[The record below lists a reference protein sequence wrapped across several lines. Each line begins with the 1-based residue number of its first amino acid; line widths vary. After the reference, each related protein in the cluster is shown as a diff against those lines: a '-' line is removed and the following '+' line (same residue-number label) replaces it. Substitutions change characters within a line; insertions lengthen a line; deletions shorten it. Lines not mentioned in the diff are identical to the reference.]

1 MKNKIFIKDLFD
13 LPGDIDLRL
22 VSLTGDVG
30 LEKEIKV
37 ADVNRPGLSLSGFYE
52 FFAYDRIQ
60 IFGKGENSYLHS
72 LSDEQSREA
81 LDRFFSYEVF
91 CCVFTHNKR
100 PTKMFVEFAREKNV
114 PVIITELG
122 TTAFIGQV
130 THIVEE
136 VQAPVVS
143 IHSTLVD
150 VYGFGVLIRGK
161 SGVGKSETAL
171 ELIERGHRLV
181 ADDIVQVKKIEDSM
195 LVGNG
200 SPIIRHHI
208 EIRGLGILNVRDI
221 FGIGSVRNRKRIE
234 IVVTLE
240 EWDSSKNYDRL
251 GIDEKHFTILGID
264 VPHIEIPVRPGR
276 NIPVIVEAAA
286 LNQRLKKMGVHSA
299 KELDSKLQDW
309 IIMENLNG

>member
-1 MKNKIFIKDLFD
+1 MKNKIFLKDLFD

-22 VSLTGDVG
+22 STLTGENG
-30 LEKEIKV
+30 LDREIKV
-37 ADVNRPGLSLSGFYE
+37 ADVNRPGLSLSGYYE
-52 FFAYDRIQ
+52 FFAFDRMQ
-60 IFGKGENSYLHS
+60 IFGKGENSYLKS
-72 LSDEQSREA
+72 LSQDNAEEILGQ
-81 LDRFFSYEVF
+81 FFSYEVF
-91 CCVFTHNKR
+91 CCVFTHNQYPSDFFLQIAK
-100 PTKMFVEFAREKNV
+100 KKNV
-114 PVIITELG
+114 PVFVTELG

-136 VQAPVVS
+136 AQAPVVS

-150 VYGFGVLIRGK
+150 VYGLGVLIKGK

-181 ADDIVQVKKIEDSM
+181 ADDIVKIKRIEDSM
-195 LVGNG
+195 LVGIG

-208 EIRGLGILNVRDI
+208 EIRGLGILNVRDV
-221 FGIGSVRNRKRIE
+221 FGIRSVRNRKRIE

-240 EWDSSKNYDRL
+240 EWDLNKNYDRL

-299 KELDSKLQDW
+299 RELDEKLQEW
-309 IIMENLNG
+309 MKMENQNG